1 MDDVSLAD
9 FLLAIQPRI
18 TKGVLILFVEGDVVD
33 EVFAE
38 CLDGLLVDFSLFQ
51 ALLAEVVGLL

>member
-1 MDDVSLAD
+1 ML
-9 FLLAIQPRI
+9 
-18 TKGVLILFVEGDVVD
+18 GDVVD

-51 ALLAEVVGLL
+51 ALLAEVVGLLWFMGYWFGPPGVEFILGV